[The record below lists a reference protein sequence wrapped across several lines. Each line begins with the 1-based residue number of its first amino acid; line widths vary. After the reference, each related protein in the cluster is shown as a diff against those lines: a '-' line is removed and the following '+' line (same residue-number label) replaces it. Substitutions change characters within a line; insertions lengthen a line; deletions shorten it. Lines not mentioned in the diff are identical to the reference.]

1 MEENVCRC
9 RYTPSEVEEEFVS
22 SEEEGRTELSYA
34 SAPGSE
40 YMAPP
45 VENPIPIPIPAPA
58 SSCCLDSGTALLP
71 LEEIT
76 EEATF
81 ICEDLDG
88 LLREADEERARELQ
102 EGSSNSVV
110 HLPP

>member
-1 MEENVCRC
+1 M
-9 RYTPSEVEEEFVS
+9 
-22 SEEEGRTELSYA
+22 ELSYA
-34 SAPGSE
+34 SAHGSE
-40 YMAPP
+40 NMVPA
-45 VENPIPIPIPAPA
+45 VKNPIPIPVPAPA
-58 SSCCLDSGTALLP
+58 SSCCLGSSSALPP

-81 ICEDLDG
+81 ICDNLDG
-88 LLREADEERARELQ
+88 LLREVDEERARDLQ